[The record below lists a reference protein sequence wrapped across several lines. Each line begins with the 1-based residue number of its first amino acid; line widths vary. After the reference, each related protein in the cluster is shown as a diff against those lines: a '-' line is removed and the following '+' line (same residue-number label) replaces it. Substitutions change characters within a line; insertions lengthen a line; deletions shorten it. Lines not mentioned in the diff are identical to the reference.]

1 MTLAQEIG
9 TLLRLWRFVRM
20 LQHDNA
26 NRQRAERVFKARE
39 AQKAD
44 APKATADYYA
54 AQQRL
59 LERTRQLRQ
68 LRLEREAQ
76 SKSRF
81 A

>member
-1 MTLAQEIG
+1 MTLAQEIE
-9 TLLRLWRFVRM
+9 TLLRLWSFVRM

-26 NRQRAERVFKARE
+26 NRQRAERIFKARE

-44 APKATADYYA
+44 APKATAEYYA